1 MVKFNPEDEVLR
13 IAVEITNPAEAKQ
26 YLKDY
31 IKYIQSEI
39 DKAPER
45 KGENA
50 EQIAKSNIGYFAGY
64 YDNKVRERVEEL
76 YSCAHPIFGPIKE
89 RGAPGP
95 EMAFEIG
102 LMMGEDAKKQQK
114 NGKNRGKSKVRKV
127 S

>member
-1 MVKFNPEDEVLR
+1 MVTFQPDSDILG
-13 IAVEITNPAEAKQ
+13 IAIKITDPIEAKE

-31 IKYIQSEI
+31 VEYIQSKI
-39 DKAPER
+39 KKDPKR
-45 KGENA
+45 KGDNA

-64 YDNKVRERVEEL
+64 YDNKVRDRVEEL

-114 NGKNRGKSKVRKV
+114 NGKIRGKSKV
-127 S
+127 